1 VPADRDEVGL
11 VRSIVVKERSSAK
24 RKEMWRT
31 IQIKVD
37 VMRPM
42 QLVLDMKV
50 RWSSTYVMLHR
61 AESLKEVTA
70 AAYCNKLPFADSLGQ
85 CADRFIDELVWEEKK
100 DKVKR
105 EKIRALM
112 LTDEEWDRVGVF
124 LSLLSVCTPPFH
136 TPLVL
141 DLL

>member
-11 VRSIVVKERSSAK
+11 VRSIVVKERSLAK

-31 IQIKVD
+31 IQIKAD
-37 VMRPM
+37 VKRPM

-70 AAYCNKLPFADSLGQ
+70 AA
-85 CADRFIDELVWEEKK
+85 
-100 DKVKR
+100 
-105 EKIRALM
+105 
-112 LTDEEWDRVGVF
+112 
-124 LSLLSVCTPPFH
+124 
-136 TPLVL
+136 
-141 DLL
+141 